1 MKTPWRNNLYKQI
14 SKISMP
20 GKVLDLGGARKSGYQ
35 ELIGGKPSFTVVNID
50 GNKDVDIAHNI
61 EKPLPIPDA
70 TYDGVLLINVLEHI
84 YDHRALLLESARVLK
99 KGGKIAIGVPFVVQ
113 IHPSPNDHWRYT
125 YQTLER
131 LMSETGFKNTKV
143 TPVGFGPF
151 TSSAQLLYN
160 PLKISVL
167 RFPVILAARCLD
179 AILARLT
186 SKEKMASTYPLGYFV
201 FAERG

>member
-14 SKISMP
+14 AKITMT

-35 ELIGGKPSFTVVNID
+35 ELIKGKPSFVVVNID

-70 TYDGVLLINVLEHI
+70 SYDGVLLINVLEHI
-84 YDHRALLLESARVLK
+84 YDHRSLLNESARVLK

-125 YQTLER
+125 NQTLER
-131 LMSETGFKNTKV
+131 LLSETGFKNIQV

-160 PLKISVL
+160 PLKISIL
-167 RFPVILAARCLD
+167 RFP
-179 AILARLT
+179 AILIARLLDGALAVLT
-186 SKEKMASTYPLGYFV
+186 SKEKMAATYPLGYFV

>member
-14 SKISMP
+14 AKITIS
-20 GKVLDLGGARKSGYQ
+20 GKVLDLGGSRKSGYQ
-35 ELIGGKPSFTVVNID
+35 ELIGGKPTFSVVNID

-61 EKPLPIPDA
+61 EKPLPIPDSS
-70 TYDGVLLINVLEHI
+70 YDGVLLINVLEHI
-84 YDHRALLLESARVLK
+84 YDHRSLLNESARVLR

-125 YQTLER
+125 NQTLER
-131 LMSETGFKNTKV
+131 LLSETGFTKIQI

-160 PLKISVL
+160 PLKITIFRL
-167 RFPVILAARCLD
+167 PVIL
-179 AILARLT
+179 LARLADWVLSLIT
-186 SKEKMASTYPLGYFV
+186 SKEKLASTYPLGYFV
-201 FAERG
+201 FAERA

>member
-1 MKTPWRNNLYKQI
+1 MT
-14 SKISMP
+14 

-35 ELIGGKPSFTVVNID
+35 ELIKGKPSFVVVNID

-70 TYDGVLLINVLEHI
+70 SYDGVLLINVLEHI
-84 YDHRALLLESARVLK
+84 YDHRSLLNESARVLK

-125 YQTLER
+125 NQTLER
-131 LMSETGFKNTKV
+131 LLSETGFKNIQV

-151 TSSAQLLYN
+151 TSSSQLLYN
-160 PLKISVL
+160 PLKISIL
-167 RFPVILAARCLD
+167 RFP
-179 AILARLT
+179 AILIARLLDGVLAVLT
-186 SKEKMASTYPLGYFV
+186 SKEKMAATYPLGYFV